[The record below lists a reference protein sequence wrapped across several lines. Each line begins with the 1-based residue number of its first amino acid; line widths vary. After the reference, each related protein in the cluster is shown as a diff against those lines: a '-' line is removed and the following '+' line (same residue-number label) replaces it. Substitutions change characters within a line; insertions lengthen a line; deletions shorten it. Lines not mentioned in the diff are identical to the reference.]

1 MQMMQENTAQ
11 EPLLQWTEK
20 DTPQSALWR
29 SERGN
34 APPKRIQVVD
44 DTLSADEAYR
54 LASAGVGML
63 WRGDFQ
69 NAKLLMQALER
80 RLEKRMEKRIEK
92 NASPKPARKTTSR
105 PANSAPTAKSARAA
119 ALAVANGEDDGDGGN
134 GFDDSGLGAAEAVV
148 SAPHALAAQ
157 TSATTANLSAVSAA
171 SANAKVTATATASVA
186 PNAQDAQN
194 SIAKQ
199 FYKHRQAQAQRARVL
214 GLILIPLDA
223 DFSIPLPR
231 APDVRLA
238 CSQAWGEPVDA
249 EKSVT
254 SLRELLGIIS
264 AFEWRKKGVVVP
276 ALGRD
281 KKAIERRIHA
291 HYGVFSP
298 VRGEYIDLVE
308 KAPLPMQGQGKAA
321 NDIKAFDIGT
331 GSGVLSCVLAM
342 RGIGQIVATDVDAR
356 ALVCAKEN
364 ITRLVGGRQVKLIE
378 ANLFP
383 DLSQHGQA
391 DLIVC
396 NPPWLPGTP
405 GSTLERGV
413 YDPSSQMLRGYLSG
427 LKTHLAPKGE
437 AWLILSDLA
446 EHLGLREKG
455 ELQALIE
462 AADLNIV
469 GQLSTQPRHPKA
481 NDASDP
487 FHAARSRETTTL
499 WRLSA

>member
-1 MQMMQENTAQ
+1 MTQENTPNM
-11 EPLLQWTEK
+11 PLIQWHEK
-20 DTPQSALWR
+20 NVPQSALWR

-80 RLEKRMEKRIEK
+80 RLEKRMEK
-92 NASPKPARKTTSR
+92 NASPKPARRTSR
-105 PANSAPTAKSARAA
+105 PAADAAPAAKSARAA
-119 ALAVANGEDDGDGGN
+119 ALAIANGDD
-134 GFDDSGLGAAEAVV
+134 GFDDTALDAAPQA
-148 SAPHALAAQ
+148 S
-157 TSATTANLSAVSAA
+157 TSQSSANLSASKNFAA
-171 SANAKVTATATASVA
+171 SVK
-186 PNAQDAQN
+186 PNAQDTQDA
-194 SIAKQ
+194 IAKL

-223 DFSIPLPR
+223 DFSVPLPR
-231 APDVRLA
+231 APDVKLA
-238 CSQAWGEPVDA
+238 CSQAWGEPV
-249 EKSVT
+249 EKEKTVT

-308 KAPLPMQGQGKAA
+308 KAPLPTFKPASEL
-321 NDIKAFDIGT
+321 KAFDIGT

-342 RGIGQIVATDVDAR
+342 RGIGQIVATDLDAR
-356 ALVCAKEN
+356 ALICAKEN
-364 ITRLVGGRQVKLIE
+364 ITRLVGGRQVKLVE

-383 DLSQHGQA
+383 DVAQHGQA

-405 GSTLERGV
+405 GSTLERGI

-427 LKTHLAPKGE
+427 LKADLAPKGE

-446 EHLGLREKG
+446 EHLGLREEG

-462 AADLNIV
+462 AADLKIV

-481 NDASDP
+481 QDASDP

-499 WRLSA
+499 WRLVLK

>member
-1 MQMMQENTAQ
+1 MTQENTPSN
-11 EPLLQWTEK
+11 PLLQWTEK
-20 DTPQSALWR
+20 DAMQSALWR

-54 LASAGVGML
+54 LAAAGVGML
-63 WRGDFQ
+63 WREDFQ

-80 RLEKRMEKRIEK
+80 RLEKRMEK
-92 NASPKPARKTTSR
+92 NASPKPARSTNRKAADAS
-105 PANSAPTAKSARAA
+105 PTARSARAA
-119 ALAVANGEDDGDGGN
+119 ALAVANGEAEDGLDDGGG
-134 GFDDSGLGAAEAVV
+134 LTT
-148 SAPHALAAQ
+148 APQ
-157 TSATTANLSAVSAA
+157 ISTSKSTANLSAAI
-171 SANAKVTATATASVA
+171 AKATSTVNITQN
-186 PNAQDAQN
+186 PQDAQN
-194 SIAKQ
+194 AIAKQ

-231 APDVRLA
+231 APDVKLA
-238 CSQAWGEPVDA
+238 CSQAWDEPISA
-249 EKSVT
+249 ETSVT

-308 KAPLPMQGQGKAA
+308 KAPLPMQGQGKPASEL
-321 NDIKAFDIGT
+321 KAFDIGT

-342 RGIGQIVATDVDAR
+342 RGIGQIVATDLDAR
-356 ALVCAKEN
+356 ALICAKEN
-364 ITRLVGGRQVKLIE
+364 ITRLVGGRQVKLVE

-383 DLSQHGQA
+383 DLAQHGQA

-405 GSTLERGV
+405 GSTLERGI

-427 LKTHLAPKGE
+427 LKAHLAPQGE

-446 EHLGLREKG
+446 EHLGLREEG

-462 AADLNIV
+462 AAHLKIV

-481 NDASDP
+481 QDASDP

-499 WRLSA
+499 WRLVLK

>member
-1 MQMMQENTAQ
+1 MMQENAPKH
-11 EPLLQWTEK
+11 PLLQWIEQ
-20 DTPQSALWR
+20 DAPQSALWR

-34 APPKRIQVVD
+34 APPKRVQIVD

-80 RLEKRMEKRIEK
+80 RLEKRMDK
-92 NASPKPARKTTSR
+92 NSRPKPARRTSR
-105 PANSAPTAKSARAA
+105 KAVDAAPTAKSARGA
-119 ALAVANGEDDGDGGN
+119 ALAVANGDAED
-134 GFDDSGLGAAEAVV
+134 GFDDGGDLDT
-148 SAPHALAAQ
+148 APHDVAA
-157 TSATTANLSAVSAA
+157 SASASASASANLSAASKAATTSVISVS
-171 SANAKVTATATASVA
+171 S
-186 PNAQDAQN
+186 NAQDGQDGQN
-194 SIAKQ
+194 TLAKQ

-214 GLILIPLDA
+214 GLVLIPLDA
-223 DFSIPLPR
+223 DFSVPLPR
-231 APDVRLA
+231 APDVKLA
-238 CSQAWGEPVDA
+238 CAQAWGEPVEK

-298 VRGEYIDLVE
+298 VRGEYIDLVDI
-308 KAPLPMQGQGKAA
+308 APLPSGKQAS
-321 NDIKAFDIGT
+321 DLKAFDIGT

-342 RGIGQIVATDVDAR
+342 RGVGQIVATDLDAR

-364 ITRLVGGRQVKLIE
+364 VARLVGGRQVKLVE

-383 DLSQHGQA
+383 DVSQHGQA
-391 DLIVC
+391 DLIIC
-396 NPPWLPGTP
+396 NPPWLPGSP
-405 GSTLERGV
+405 GSTLERGI

-427 LKTHLAPKGE
+427 LKAHLAPKGE

-455 ELQALIE
+455 ELQTLIE
-462 AADLNIV
+462 AAGLKVI

-481 NDASDP
+481 QDASDP

-499 WRLSA
+499 WRLVAK

>member
-1 MQMMQENTAQ
+1 MTQENT
-11 EPLLQWTEK
+11 PSNPTLQWTEK
-20 DTPQSALWR
+20 DVPQSALWR

-34 APPKRIQVVD
+34 LPPKRIQVVD

-54 LASAGVGML
+54 LAAGGVGML

-92 NASPKPARKTTSR
+92 NASLKPARNTPRK
-105 PANSAPTAKSARAA
+105 AADAAPTARSARAA
-119 ALAVANGEDDGDGGN
+119 ALAIANGDAEDNFDDGDALN
-134 GFDDSGLGAAEAVV
+134 AAPLAPAAKSSSNLNV
-148 SAPHALAAQ
+148 S
-157 TSATTANLSAVSAA
+157 T
-171 SANAKVTATATASVA
+171 KATASVA
-186 PNAQDAQN
+186 PNAQKANDEM
-194 SIAKQ
+194 AKQ

-231 APDVRLA
+231 APDVKLA
-238 CSQAWGEPVDA
+238 CNQAWGEPVEV

-308 KAPLPMQGQGKAA
+308 KAPLPSSKPAQEL
-321 NDIKAFDIGT
+321 KAFDIGT

-342 RGIGQIVATDVDAR
+342 RGIGYR
-356 ALVCAKEN
+356 
-364 ITRLVGGRQVKLIE
+364 G
-378 ANLFP
+378 
-383 DLSQHGQA
+383 HG
-391 DLIVC
+391 
-396 NPPWLPGTP
+396 
-405 GSTLERGV
+405 
-413 YDPSSQMLRGYLSG
+413 
-427 LKTHLAPKGE
+427 H
-437 AWLILSDLA
+437 
-446 EHLGLREKG
+446 
-455 ELQALIE
+455 
-462 AADLNIV
+462 
-469 GQLSTQPRHPKA
+469 
-481 NDASDP
+481 
-487 FHAARSRETTTL
+487 
-499 WRLSA
+499 

>member
-1 MQMMQENTAQ
+1 MQENTSSN
-11 EPLLQWTEK
+11 PLLQWTEK
-20 DTPQSALWR
+20 DALQTALWR

-69 NAKLLMQALER
+69 NAKLLVQALER
-80 RLEKRMEKRIEK
+80 RLEKRMEK
-92 NASPKPARKTTSR
+92 NSSPKPARRTSR
-105 PANSAPTAKSARAA
+105 KAEDAAPTAKSARAA
-119 ALAVANGEDDGDGGN
+119 ALAIANG
-134 GFDDSGLGAAEAVV
+134 DDSFEYSDALDD
-148 SAPHALAAQ
+148 APKNVAGK
-157 TSATTANLSAVSAA
+157 TTANLSVSVSVSATAATTTSIA
-171 SANAKVTATATASVA
+171 SFS
-186 PNAQDAQN
+186 PSAQDAQDG
-194 SIAKQ
+194 IAKQ

-223 DFSIPLPR
+223 DLKVPLPR
-231 APDVRLA
+231 APDVKLA
-238 CSQAWGEPVDA
+238 CSQAWGEPVSV

-308 KAPLPMQGQGKAA
+308 KAPLPMQGQGKPASEL
-321 NDIKAFDIGT
+321 KAFDIGT

-342 RGIGQIVATDVDAR
+342 RGIGQIVATDLDAR
-356 ALVCAKEN
+356 ALICAKEN
-364 ITRLVGGRQVKLIE
+364 ITRLVGGRQVKLVE

-383 DLSQHGQA
+383 DLATHGQA

-396 NPPWLPGTP
+396 NPPWLPGSP
-405 GSTLERGV
+405 GSTLERGI
-413 YDPSSQMLRGYLSG
+413 YDPTSQMLRGYLSS

-446 EHLGLREKG
+446 EHLGLRKPG

-462 AADLNIV
+462 EAGLKIV

-487 FHAARSRETTTL
+487 FHAARSSETTTL
-499 WRLSA
+499 WRLVLK

>member
-1 MQMMQENTAQ
+1 MQMTQENTPSN
-11 EPLLQWTEK
+11 PLLQWTEK
-20 DTPQSALWR
+20 DAPQSAIWR

-34 APPKRIQVVD
+34 LPPKRIQVVD

-54 LASAGVGML
+54 IAAGGVGML

-80 RLEKRMEKRIEK
+80 RLEKRMEK
-92 NASPKPARKTTSR
+92 NASPKPARKTSR
-105 PANSAPTAKSARAA
+105 KATDASPTARSARAA
-119 ALAVANGEDDGDGGN
+119 ALAVANGDAEGGLEDGLEDGDALRHN
-134 GFDDSGLGAAEAVV
+134 V
-148 SAPHALAAQ
+148 SNTAPLA
-157 TSATTANLSAVSAA
+157 STAKSTASLSA
-171 SANAKVTATATASVA
+171 ATARATITVNIAQS
-186 PNAQDAQN
+186 PQDAQN
-194 SIAKQ
+194 TIAKQ

-231 APDVRLA
+231 APDVKLA
-238 CSQAWGEPVDA
+238 CSQAWGEPVEK

-281 KKAIERRIHA
+281 RQAIERRIHA

-308 KAPLPMQGQGKAA
+308 KAPLPSVKSA
-321 NDIKAFDIGT
+321 NELKAFDIGT

-342 RGIGQIVATDVDAR
+342 RGIGQIVATDLDAR

-364 ITRLVGGRQVKLIE
+364 ITRLVGGRQVKLVE

-383 DLSQHGQA
+383 DVAQHGQA

-405 GSTLERGV
+405 GSTLERGI

-427 LKTHLAPKGE
+427 LKAHLAPKGE

-446 EHLGLREKG
+446 EHLGLREEG

-462 AADLNIV
+462 DADLKIV

-499 WRLSA
+499 WRLVLK

>member
-1 MQMMQENTAQ
+1 MTQENT
-11 EPLLQWTEK
+11 PSNTLLQWTEK
-20 DTPQSALWR
+20 DAPQTALWR

-54 LASAGVGML
+54 LAAAGVGML

-69 NAKLLMQALER
+69 NAKLLVQALER
-80 RLEKRMEKRIEK
+80 RLEKRMEK
-92 NASPKPARKTTSR
+92 NSSPKPARRTSR
-105 PANSAPTAKSARAA
+105 KADDAAPTAKSARAA
-119 ALAVANGEDDGDGGN
+119 ALAIANG
-134 GFDDSGLGAAEAVV
+134 DDSFEDSDALDD
-148 SAPHALAAQ
+148 APKNVAGK
-157 TSATTANLSAVSAA
+157 TTANLSVST
-171 SANAKVTATATASVA
+171 SAATATSIASIS
-186 PNAQDAQN
+186 PSAQDAHDAQDG
-194 SIAKQ
+194 IAKQ

-223 DFSIPLPR
+223 DLKVPLPR
-231 APDVRLA
+231 APDVKLA
-238 CSQAWGEPVDA
+238 CSQAWGEPVST

-308 KAPLPMQGQGKAA
+308 KAPLPMQGQGKPASEL
-321 NDIKAFDIGT
+321 KAFDIGT

-342 RGIGQIVATDVDAR
+342 RGIGQIVATDLDAR

-364 ITRLVGGRQVKLIE
+364 ITRLVGGRQVKLVE

-383 DLSQHGQA
+383 DVAQHGQA

-396 NPPWLPGTP
+396 NPPWLPGSP
-405 GSTLERGV
+405 GSTLERGI
-413 YDPSSQMLRGYLSG
+413 YDPASQMLRGFLSG
-427 LKTHLAPKGE
+427 LKAHLAPKGE
-437 AWLILSDLA
+437 AWLVLSDLA
-446 EHLGLREKG
+446 EHLGLRKPG

-462 AADLNIV
+462 EAGLKIV

-499 WRLSA
+499 WRLSAV

>member
-1 MQMMQENTAQ
+1 MMQENAPNH
-11 EPLLQWTEK
+11 PLLQWIEQ
-20 DTPQSALWR
+20 DAPQSALWR

-34 APPKRIQVVD
+34 APPKRVQIVD

-80 RLEKRMEKRIEK
+80 RLEKRMDK
-92 NASPKPARKTTSR
+92 NSKPKPARRTSQK
-105 PANSAPTAKSARAA
+105 AVDAAPTAKSARAA
-119 ALAVANGEDDGDGGN
+119 ALAVANGAAED
-134 GFDDSGLGAAEAVV
+134 GFDDGGDLDT
-148 SAPHALAAQ
+148 APHDVAASAS
-157 TSATTANLSAVSAA
+157 TSANLSVASKATTTSALRVS
-171 SANAKVTATATASVA
+171 SNTQDGQDGQNAL
-186 PNAQDAQN
+186 
-194 SIAKQ
+194 AKQ

-214 GLILIPLDA
+214 GLVLIPLDA
-223 DFSIPLPR
+223 DLTVPLPR
-231 APDVRLA
+231 APDVKLA
-238 CSQAWGEPVDA
+238 CAQAWGEPVEK

-308 KAPLPMQGQGKAA
+308 KAPLPMQGQGRPPSEL
-321 NDIKAFDIGT
+321 KAFDIGT

-342 RGIGQIVATDVDAR
+342 RGVGQIVATDLDAR

-364 ITRLVGGRQVKLIE
+364 ITRLVGGRQVKLVE

-383 DLSQHGQA
+383 DVAQHGQA

-405 GSTLERGV
+405 GSTLERGI

-427 LKTHLAPKGE
+427 LKAHLAPKGE

-446 EHLGLREKG
+446 EHLGLREEG

-462 AADLNIV
+462 AANLKIV

-481 NDASDP
+481 QDASDP

-499 WRLSA
+499 WRLVAK